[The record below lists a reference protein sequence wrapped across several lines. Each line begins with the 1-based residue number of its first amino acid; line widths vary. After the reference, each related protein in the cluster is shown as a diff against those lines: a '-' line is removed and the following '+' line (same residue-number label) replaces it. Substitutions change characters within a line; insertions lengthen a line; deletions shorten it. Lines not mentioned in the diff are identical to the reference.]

1 MAKIIKKVQKKPL
14 DENKESIIRELT
26 EILEKIGF
34 TVRTE
39 KGTFKGGFCI
49 LNEQKLFLLNKNL
62 EQDRKISI
70 IAKSISDFE
79 IDDIYIKPGIREIIE
94 NEKSGEISDEAADEK
109 LF

>member
-14 DENKESIIRELT
+14 DENKESVIRELT

-62 EQDRKISI
+62 EQDRKINI
-70 IAKSISDFE
+70 LVKNIAGIGVEGIFL
-79 IDDIYIKPGIREIIE
+79 KPNIRELVEKESGRE
-94 NEKSGEISDEAADEK
+94 N
-109 LF
+109 LFAE